1 MKVKDLMI
9 PLRDYLKPEMTLR
22 EAVKILQGATRFEG
36 FAGVKGLPV
45 LDPQGLLI
53 GMLSMTDILRA
64 ILPVYLSMTDL
75 GEFTWDGMLESLAK
89 RAGDKK
95 IEEVMTKDVQTVRE
109 EDPILECVDHI
120 VKKNIRRIPVV
131 NEAGKVTG
139 MIYERD
145 VFLAVTRAMQNSP
158 GGGR

>member
-45 LDPQGLLI
+45 LDPKGLII

-109 EDPILECVDHI
+109 DDPILECVDHI

-131 NEAGKVTG
+131 NKEGRVTG
-139 MIYERD
+139 IIYERD
-145 VFLAVTRAMQNSP
+145 VFLAVTRAMQNNP

>member
-45 LDPQGLLI
+45 LDPKGSVI

-95 IEEVMTKDVQTVRE
+95 IREVMTHDVLTVRE

-131 NEAGKVTG
+131 NQAGKVTG

-145 VFLAVTRAMQNSP
+145 VFLAVTRAMQNNP
-158 GGGR
+158 GGGQ

>member
-1 MKVKDLMI
+1 
-9 PLRDYLKPEMTLR
+9 
-22 EAVKILQGATRFEG
+22 
-36 FAGVKGLPV
+36 
-45 LDPQGLLI
+45 
-53 GMLSMTDILRA
+53 
-64 ILPVYLSMTDL
+64 MTDL